1 MTIIIAEI
9 GINHNGSVEIARK
22 LIDAAKWA
30 GADYVKFQKRTVEL
44 VYDGQL
50 DQPRESLWGT
60 TLGDQKRGL
69 EFNRAQY
76 DEIAWYCGFRNI
88 PFFASAWD
96 IPSLHFLRPYNCY
109 YNKIASAMVTNLPFV
124 QAVKREPQPVIMSTG
139 LSTMEQIDQA
149 VQILRPNDITLLHC
163 VGVYP
168 CPEADL
174 NLRMI
179 RTLKNAYPQYRVGYS
194 GHEASVSPSVVAASL
209 GAEVIERHI
218 TLDRTMYG
226 SDQAASLEPHGFK
239 TMVDQIRKL
248 DAIMGDGRKV
258 VTEGEKAVAKKLR
271 YWEAP

>member
-1 MTIIIAEI
+1 MTILVAEL
-9 GINHNGSVEIARK
+9 GINCNGSVEIAKK

-30 GADYVKFQKRTVEL
+30 GADYCKFQKRTVEL

-50 DQPRESLWGT
+50 DQPRESPWGT

-76 DEIAWYCGFRNI
+76 DEIVLYCDWVGMR
-88 PFFASAWD
+88 FFASAWD
-96 IPSLHFLRPYNCY
+96 IPSLEFLRKYNCS
-109 YNKIASAMVTNLPFV
+109 YNKIASAMVTNLDFIR
-124 QAVKREPQPVIMSTG
+124 AVNREPQPIIMSTG
-139 LSTMEQIDQA
+139 LSTMGQIENA
-149 VQILRPNDITLLHC
+149 VDIITRPLTLLHC

-179 RTLKNAYPQYRVGYS
+179 QTLKVAFPSLRIGYS

-239 TMVDQIRKL
+239 TMVDQIKKL
-248 DAIMGDGRKV
+248 DVIIGNGVKV
-258 VTEGEKAVAKKLR
+258 VTDGEKAVAKKLR
-271 YWEAP
+271 YWEA

>member
-1 MTIIIAEI
+1 MTYIISEL
-9 GINHNGSVEIARK
+9 GISHNGSLDIARRM
-22 LIDAAKWA
+22 IDASVWA
-30 GADYVKFQKRTVEL
+30 GADAVKLQKRTIEL

-50 DQPRESLWGT
+50 DQPRESPWGK
-60 TLGDQKRGL
+60 TLGEQKRAL
-69 EFNRAQY
+69 EFNREQW
-76 DEIAWYCGFRNI
+76 DQIALYCESLKI

-96 IPSLHFLRPYNCY
+96 IPSLQFLRPYNCP
-109 YNKIASAMVTNLPFV
+109 YNKIASAMVTNLDFIR
-124 QAVKREPQPVIMSTG
+124 AVNREPQSIIMSTG
-139 LSTMEQIDQA
+139 LSTMGQIENA
-149 VQILRPNDITLLHC
+149 VEIIERPLTLLHC

-179 RTLKNAYPQYRVGYS
+179 QTLKVAFPSLRIGYS

-239 TMVDQIRKL
+239 TLVDQIRKL
-248 DAIMGDGRKV
+248 DVIMGDGRKI
-258 VTEGEKAVAKKLR
+258 VTDAEQAVAKKLR
-271 YWEAP
+271 YWET